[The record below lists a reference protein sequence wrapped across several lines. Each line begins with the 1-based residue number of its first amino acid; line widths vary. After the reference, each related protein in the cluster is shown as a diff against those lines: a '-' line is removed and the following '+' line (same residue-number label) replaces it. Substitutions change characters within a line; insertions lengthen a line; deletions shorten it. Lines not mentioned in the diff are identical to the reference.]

1 VDALVAIPRS
11 AAFSVV
17 FLRSTVPAEH
27 PSAALLG
34 EERFGA
40 GVAIA
45 SDRVL
50 TAHYLVMGAS
60 SIELTGPDGRERG
73 VLRAGVDHE
82 SGLALLTTAGEALPP
97 AELGRSSEALPGTP
111 VFLVTWTAERERKA
125 ASGHVFRVGPFEA
138 FWEYMLDRAIMTTIL
153 NPGLAGAPLFDA
165 RGHVVGIISL
175 GLAAVGRYSLAIPI
189 DLFLEQRDDLEAGDA
204 RRPRRAWVGLFP
216 QDGDGGVLVSGV
228 VGGSPAERAGIQR
241 GDLLLSV
248 DGATVASVR
257 ELYREIW
264 KRAPGETISL
274 QVLRDSAITSVEIVA
289 ADRYE
294 FFR

>member
-1 VDALVAIPRS
+1 MDGLVSIPRR

-17 FLRSTVPAEH
+17 FLRSTIPAEH

-45 SDRVL
+45 PDRVL

-60 SIELTGPDGRERG
+60 AVELAGPDGRERG
-73 VLRAGVDHE
+73 VLRAGLDHE
-82 SGLALLTTAGEALPP
+82 SGLALLSTAGEALPS
-97 AELGRSSEALPGTP
+97 AELGRSSAALPGTP
-111 VFLVTWTAERERKA
+111 VFIVTWTTERERKA
-125 ASGHVFRVGPFEA
+125 QSGHVFRVGPFEA

-165 RGHVVGIISL
+165 RGRVVGIVSL

-189 DLFLEQRDDLEAGDA
+189 DLFLEQREALEKGDA

-216 QDGDGGVLVSGV
+216 QDAEGGVWVSGLVSG
-228 VGGSPAERAGIQR
+228 SPADRAGVLR
-241 GDLLLSV
+241 GDLLLSI
-248 DGATVASVR
+248 DGAAVGSVR

-264 KRAPGETISL
+264 KRSPGETISL
-274 QVLRDSAITSVEIVA
+274 QVLRDSAITSLEVVA
-289 ADRYE
+289 GDRYD
-294 FFR
+294 FYR

>member
-1 VDALVAIPRS
+1 MDAPVAIPRS

-17 FLRSTVPAEH
+17 FLRTTVPAEH
-27 PSAALLG
+27 PSAGLLG

-60 SIELTGPDGRERG
+60 SVELTGPDGRERG
-73 VLRAGVDHE
+73 VVRAGVDHE

-97 AELGRSSEALPGTP
+97 ADLGRSSETLPGTP
-111 VFLVTWTAERERKA
+111 VFLVTWTTERERKA

-165 RGHVVGIISL
+165 RGRVVGIISL

-189 DLFLEQRDDLEAGDA
+189 DLFLEQRDALEAGDA

-216 QDGDGGVLVSGV
+216 QDGEGGVLVSGV
-228 VGGSPAERAGIQR
+228 VGGSPAERAGILR

-248 DGATVASVR
+248 DGAAVGSVR

-264 KRAPGETISL
+264 TRAPGETISL
-274 QVLRDSAITSVEIVA
+274 QVLRDSAITSIEIVA